1 MAPTASKTKLFL
13 LLWLSFVLPG
23 CTKEPDYLYK
33 VTSLGLF
40 NVDNSGTTSAPATSG
55 TVAAKAYCIG
65 MAYSAQ
71 VTGSTSGRDPNES
84 GYSLYTKVT
93 RFDITSTTD
102 FDILHPA
109 GSSLNG
115 YFYYGSYG
123 TGVNAGDSIPG
134 ALAANLVFYA
144 YRPNVNVNSWP
155 DTGYLVLMQP
165 PPQAFL
171 GPRTFILNV
180 AFADSTRFTDSIY
193 VNLD

>member
-1 MAPTASKTKLFL
+1 MKIAPAPFLFL
-13 LLWLSFVLPG
+13 FLISLVFPG

-40 NVDNSGTTSAPATSG
+40 NVDNTGTTSVVATSG
-55 TVAAKAYCIG
+55 TVAARAYCIG
-65 MAYSAQ
+65 MAYTAQ

-93 RFDITSTTD
+93 HFDITCTTD
-102 FDILHPA
+102 FDMQHPA

-115 YFYYGSYG
+115 YFYYGPYG
-123 TGVNAGDSIPG
+123 TLVNAGDSIPG
-134 ALAANLVFYA
+134 ALATNLVFYA

-180 AFADSTRFTDSIY
+180 AFADSTGFTDSIY
-193 VNLD
+193 VNLN